1 MNKKFLTQEE
11 KKYLRN
17 LKIKGGKLTK
27 EARQNIFGKT
37 YNPNF
42 NYNTNSI
49 YKWKIIQIQ

>member
-17 LKIKGGKLTK
+17 LKIKGVKLTK

-37 YNPNF
+37 YNF
-42 NYNTNSI
+42 AATTNKKETL
-49 YKWKIIQIQ
+49 YV

>member
-17 LKIKGGKLTK
+17 LKIKGVKLTK

-49 YKWKIIQIQ
+49 DK